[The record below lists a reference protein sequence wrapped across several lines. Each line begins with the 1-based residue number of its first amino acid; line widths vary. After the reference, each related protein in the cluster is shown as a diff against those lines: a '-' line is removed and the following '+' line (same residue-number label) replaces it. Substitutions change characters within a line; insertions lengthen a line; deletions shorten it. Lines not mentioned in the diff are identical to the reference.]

1 MVFSTNLY
9 SNFFTRIR
17 HMERRSDCTEVVK
30 NVLFTAGIKKLT
42 LSLLESSECDHWIS
56 LFSQSLEHG
65 VKRGNSGDKE
75 KS

>member
-1 MVFSTNLY
+1 
-9 SNFFTRIR
+9 
-17 HMERRSDCTEVVK
+17 MERRSDCTEVVK

-65 VKRGNSGDKE
+65 GEISQSVG
-75 KS
+75 